1 MTMGIKKEKRKKQLS
16 NPFELP
22 AQSVWIKIQGLLRF
36 CVNEF
41 SIAKQKRVCYSVRQL
56 NGKQYVALLPQ

>member
-41 SIAKQKRVCYSVRQL
+41 SIAKQKHVCVT
-56 NGKQYVALLPQ
+56 V